1 MLAHIHIGKVAR
13 RLRPAVYGIVLWC
26 RNGQVI
32 LWIVSLQS
40 GHVGNAHAAR
50 EEGVFAVCLLTAA
63 PARIAK
69 DVQIRGPEVQA
80 SHDAR
85 VSLAHILHVLDAS
98 LNANLGRHGVN
109 SRCIEGGSQADRL
122 GILGYALVDDSMESL
137 APPLVC
143 GNIETR
149 HRGRIVLHL
158 RSLLGESHPVHEV
171 GSPLF
176 RRQTGVQIRR
186 IGRTLSDR
194 GLYGQEEGKR
204 SSSQDKSLQHL
215 GHAFL
220 HFWTSSW

>member
-69 DVQIRGPEVQA
+69 DVQIGGPEIKA
-80 SHDAR
+80 PHDPGVPFAY
-85 VSLAHILHVLDAS
+85 VLHVLDAS

-109 SRCIEGGSQADRL
+109 SRCIEGGSQTDRL

-186 IGRTLSDR
+186 IGRILSYR

-220 HFWTSSW
+220 HF